1 MKKSLTLGGVVK
13 VGVHPDTKAVIT
25 QNPNKPE
32 FGSIRL
38 DYKTTSL
45 SGNYSSVNNRSA
57 FIHGR
62 MEDLEAFGLRE
73 GQELV
78 GKIIKKES
86 FAPFYEGQ
94 QPKINP
100 TTQETVLTDGRPT
113 YLDFQYT
120 EDPSAQDVWVDEEVE
135 EIATAEASMAEEVAG
150 QSL

>member
-1 MKKSLTLGGVVK
+1 MKKSLTNNGVVK
-13 VGVHPDTKAVIT
+13 VGVHPDTGLVIT

-38 DYKTTSL
+38 DYKTATL
-45 SGNYSSVNNRSA
+45 SGGFSSIGNRSA

-62 MEDLEAFGLRE
+62 MEDLEAFGLTA

-86 FAPFYEGQ
+86 FSPFYDGQ

-100 TTQETVLTDGRPT
+100 QTNEQVLTNGRPT
-113 YLDFQYT
+113 YLEFQYS
-120 EDPSAQDVWVDEEVE
+120 EDPKAHDMWIDEEDEVE
-135 EIATAEASMAEEVAG
+135 QEVVANEIAG
-150 QSL
+150 QTLP

>member
-1 MKKSLTLGGVVK
+1 MKKSLTNNGVVK
-13 VGVHPDTKAVIT
+13 VGVHPDTGLVIT

-38 DYKTTSL
+38 DYKTATL
-45 SGNYSSVNNRSA
+45 SGGFSSIGNRSA

-62 MEDLEAFGLRE
+62 MEDLEAFGLKA

-86 FAPFYEGQ
+86 SAPFYDGQ

-100 TTQETVLTDGRPT
+100 QTNEQVLTNGRPT
-113 YLDFQYT
+113 YLEFQYT
-120 EDPSAQDVWVDEEVE
+120 EDSNAHDMWIDNEEDEVE
-135 EIATAEASMAEEVAG
+135 QEVVASEIAG
-150 QSL
+150 QTLS